1 MSNQPTIRQ
10 TAEAAFETGA
20 LTAFSLAGCF
30 RCQGKTT
37 TALVLRFA
45 TQPAAQRFAHAQ
57 ADGPPAHDRRP
68 AHRRQLPRG
77 GAGRSAAP
85 AAPRRLSPV
94 ASLDQPQRVPTDAG
108 QRRPV
113 NVLTHFLRETMP

>member
-45 TQPAAQRFAHAQ
+45 TQPAAQRFAQAQ
-57 ADGPPAHDRRP
+57 AV
-68 AHRRQLPRG
+68 AHRRTIGVQRIDASYHVAVPVDPPR
-77 GAGRSAAP
+77 RPHP
-85 AAPRRLSPV
+85 AAFRLWP
-94 ASLDQPQRVPTDAG
+94 ASTSRSEFQQMLASAG
-108 QRRPV
+108 
-113 NVLTHFLRETMP
+113 LSMC

>member
-10 TAEAAFETGA
+10 TAEAAFETGS

-45 TQPAAQRFAHAQ
+45 TQPAAQRFARAQ
-57 ADGPPAHDRRP
+57 AVAHQRTIGVQRINAVCYHVAVPVDPPRRP
-68 AHRRQLPRG
+68 H
-77 GAGRSAAP
+77 P
-85 AAPRRLSPV
+85 AAFRLWP
-94 ASLDQPQRVPTDAG
+94 ASTSRSEFQQMLASAG
-108 QRRPV
+108 
-113 NVLTHFLRETMP
+113 LSMC